1 MEAEEGA
8 ARVRGLPILS
18 GPQRPPR
25 VLSQDPSALGEVPL
39 FHPDQLKPEPRPQAE
54 LQNSLYLKLQKPKM
68 IRGAT
73 YCMMTGSVQK
83 NKFRETMEKERSS
96 CHGPGAG

>member
-1 MEAEEGA
+1 MEEEEGA

-18 GPQRPPR
+18 GPQRPLT
-25 VLSQDPSALGEVPL
+25 VLSQDPSALGNVPL
-39 FHPDQLKPEPRPQAE
+39 SHPEKVKPEPHPQAE
-54 LQNSLYLKLQKPKM
+54 LQKSLFLKLQKPKM

-83 NKFRETMEKERSS
+83 SKFRETTEKERSS